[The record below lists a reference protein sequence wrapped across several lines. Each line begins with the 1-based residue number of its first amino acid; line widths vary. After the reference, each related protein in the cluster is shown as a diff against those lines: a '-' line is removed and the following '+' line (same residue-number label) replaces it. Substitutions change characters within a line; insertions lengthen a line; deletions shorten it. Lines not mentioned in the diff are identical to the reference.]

1 MTLLDSTSTFIFL
14 GLIAYLFWFQS
25 CRGVYTKTDR
35 QYKIIIIFYFLSV
48 AISGINWI
56 LFQLY
61 QDFYDSF
68 HVERIVEFVDL
79 LTAELAVLN
88 LVVIVFEM
96 HSLKIMLT
104 AASKKENE
112 RKQKINTIVK
122 YFVLVTSFIAIV
134 SSLVLMFKSY
144 N

>member
-1 MTLLDSTSTFIFL
+1 M
-14 GLIAYLFWFQS
+14 
-25 CRGVYTKTDR
+25 
-35 QYKIIIIFYFLSV
+35 
-48 AISGINWI
+48 
-56 LFQLY
+56 Y

-112 RKQKINTIVK
+112 RK
-122 YFVLVTSFIAIV
+122 
-134 SSLVLMFKSY
+134 
-144 N
+144 